1 MVWAFPKVIKM
12 AAHEFTAI
20 ISVEDRLPI
29 SQSCVIEFDLMHL
42 FIEFDDGEIHSAAT
56 RMAWFWSDVVR
67 N

>member
-42 FIEFDDGEIHSAAT
+42 FIE
-56 RMAWFWSDVVR
+56 SDLLNKLR
-67 N
+67 ISLFQLLSFLD

>member
-1 MVWAFPKVIKM
+1 M

-42 FIEFDDGEIHSAAT
+42 FIESDDGEIHSAAT
-56 RMAWFWSDVVR
+56 RMA
-67 N
+67 